1 MQAPGRDRDRPWVY
15 HPHTFRGLSPLFH
28 WKSTQEL
35 QLPGR
40 GESDTEGLVRK
51 LPCCS
56 GAAFRRKLLFPL
68 GFRAWFWFLP
78 LLKKKPKTEFPDLHQ
93 SKNFI
98 YKTLKKTNAFSS
110 CLKYR
115 GNTELGHWKPA
126 QSSAGQGTNLRIH
139 QLCFGKCNSYYN
151 DIESNF

>member
-115 GNTELGHWKPA
+115 AGALEASTVQCWARHQSKNLPVMFWK
-126 QSSAGQGTNLRIH
+126 I
-139 QLCFGKCNSYYN
+139 NSYYN